1 MYTTHKIASIFAI
14 STSLLIVFVIQTRVV
29 QATTISPVQVELIGD
44 PGTTLKSS
52 IKVTNET
59 QNSETL
65 YTITLNFEPKGDES
79 GEPNFIPTKDGLA
92 AWVKTENSI
101 TLGPK
106 EQRVVPFTIQIP
118 ANAEP
123 GGYFGAIFTST
134 TAPRENG
141 SGGVVL
147 SERVGSLVLLRVN
160 GPLVDSGGILEF
172 DTKNKD
178 FWYIALPV
186 RLYYRFQN
194 SGLDRVRPLGDILIK
209 NWFGRTTQT
218 LNANPEGGN
227 VLPKSIRR
235 FETVWQNHTD
245 GSGAIAALP
254 EHGFWSKVVYEAR
267 NFAFGKYTIQLNL
280 AYGSNPLQSATASTS
295 VFILPWH
302 LTLVCVLSFL
312 IVALFLKLFIRR
324 YNRWIIHKASN
335 KK

>member
-1 MYTTHKIASIFAI
+1 MYTKHKIISFFAI
-14 STSLLIVFVIQTRVV
+14 SVFLLIVFVTQTQIVR
-29 QATTISPVQVELIGD
+29 ATTISPVQVELVGD

-52 IKVTNET
+52 VKVTNET
-59 QNSETL
+59 QSSQTL

-106 EQRVVPFTIQIP
+106 EQRVVPFTVQIP
-118 ANAEP
+118 TNAEP
-123 GGYFGAIFTST
+123 GGYFGALFTST
-134 TAPRENG
+134 TAPRENDN
-141 SGGVVL
+141 GGVVL
-147 SERVGSLVLLRVN
+147 SERVGSLILLRVN
-160 GPLVDSGGILEF
+160 GSLVDSGDILEF
-172 DTKNKD
+172 DTKHNR
-178 FWYIALPV
+178 FWYTALPV
-186 RLYYRFQN
+186 SLYYRFQN

-235 FETVWQNHTD
+235 FETVWQNN
-245 GSGAIAALP
+245 SGNDEVTTLP
-254 EHGFWSKVVYEAR
+254 EHGFWNKVVYEAR

-280 AYGSNPLQSATASTS
+280 AYGNPLQSATASMS

-302 LTLVCVLSFL
+302 LTLVCLFGFLVLAVF
-312 IVALFLKLFIRR
+312 FKFFIRR
-324 YNRWIIHKASN
+324 YNRWIIQKAG
-335 KK
+335 KKK